1 MINIIIPM
9 CGQSLYETSDD
20 FIYPKI
26 LTEVANRTLLEYSQD
41 IFNTLKEEARK
52 IFIIPQGRLKELG
65 LKTMIETIS
74 DSTGIIIHLQGDT
87 KGAVCSCLMG
97 VDELDLEAELIIS
110 SADHYIKDDL
120 QSIIEYFRSQQAD
133 AGVLS
138 FESVHPKW
146 SFVKLN
152 ADKQVVEAAEKIS
165 ISRNAVAGLYYFRK
179 AKDFVSAAKST
190 IRKDNCV
197 GGNFYL
203 SSCLNELVLKKKKIL
218 LRPLANAIYHNFYDA
233 HAVKAFAMS
242 HDKHLNS
249 VGKLTEQYVQAFNTR
264 SLQSVIE
271 IFDRDASLIDP
282 DNHLIGR
289 ENIREML
296 LRLFSACNPFAF
308 VAKSVMT
315 DGYKSIIEFELQLNE
330 KILRGVDIIE
340 WNQKGKIVKLNAYL
354 Y

>member
-9 CGQSLYETSDD
+9 CGQSLYETSND

-26 LTEVANRTLLEYSQD
+26 LTEIANKTLLEYSQD
-41 IFNTLKEEARK
+41 IFSTLKEESKK
-52 IFIIPQGRLKELG
+52 IYIIPQDKLKKLG
-65 LKTMIETIS
+65 LKTIINTIS
-74 DSTGIIIHLQGDT
+74 DSMGIIVPLQGDT

-110 SADHYIKDDL
+110 SADHYINDDL
-120 QSIIEYFRSQQAD
+120 QSIIEDFRSQNAD

-138 FESVHPKW
+138 FDSVHPKW

-152 ADKQVVEAAEKIS
+152 EAKHVIEAAEKVS

-179 AKDFVSAAKST
+179 AKDFVDAAKNT
-190 IRKDNCV
+190 IRKDNCIQS
-197 GGNFYL
+197 NFYL
-203 SSCLNELVLKKKKIL
+203 SSCLNELILQEKKII
-218 LRPLANAIYHNFYDA
+218 LRPLTTSIYHNFYDA
-233 HAVKAFAMS
+233 HAVKAFEMS
-242 HDKHLNS
+242 QNKHLRS
-249 VGKLTEQYVQAFNTR
+249 VGKLTEQYVEAFSTR
-264 SLQSVIE
+264 SLHAVIE

-282 DNHLIGR
+282 DNHLIGQ

-296 LRLFSACNPFAF
+296 LKLFSDCETFSF
-308 VAKSVMT
+308 VAKSIMT
-315 DGYKSIIEFELQLNE
+315 DGYKSIVEFEFQLND
-330 KILRGVDIIE
+330 KILRGADIIE